1 MSLDPEFMQLLR
13 VTFQGEL
20 AEQLQQITDGLLG
33 LEKGLAGDARQDV
46 LNGMFR
52 SAHNIKGAARGIDAA
67 AIAEL
72 AHQIESL
79 FSAFRAGRP
88 VEPKLIDLCLEVVDA
103 LRELSSLDNADPPAG
118 LMERL
123 RDALAQGGEP
133 SAPPSPATIT
143 TTRDAPAPA
152 PDTPAQRPTPEAL
165 PGREAADTGPANA
178 GDVTQAAAPRPTSP
192 SQPDRRKHRRADD
205 TEQES
210 LRVSLGRLNGIAA
223 LAEDLQMARIA
234 MSEHFKDVQSLEQQL
249 RKVETLLRPWRDA
262 QNPLRAQSA
271 GVAPEFAHAATHA
284 LATISQLRRH
294 AATLG
299 KSMRATVGRTH
310 HLNAA
315 LQGDIRMLQLVPV
328 STQLRPMA
336 RVARDIGR
344 ELGKQIELH
353 IDGDQIEVDR
363 AVLEGLRDPL
373 THLLRNAIDHGL
385 ELPDERRAAGKG
397 ETGNIWLDVDSVGGQ
412 IVLTVK
418 DDGRGIDAEK
428 IGEVALRK
436 QLVQAEE
443 LANLDEQAR
452 LALIFRPGFSTRD
465 AVTEL
470 SGRGV
475 GLDVVMANV
484 RKLKGSVALDTQPG
498 RGTTFTLTLPLT
510 LSTERGL
517 HVRAGGENLLIPSI
531 AVDCVR
537 EIARS
542 EILNVAASQTVLLAG
557 QSVPLRD
564 LAATLD
570 LSTRID
576 VKVDAPVQIVVLS
589 KGWSRVAFLVDEVVG
604 EREIVIKRLPPPLNA
619 VPNISGA
626 TLTGRGEIVMVLQA
640 DELVERALRLDG
652 PVLLPQ
658 VEATQEK
665 PYLANIL
672 VCDDSITTRT
682 MQKNLLES
690 KGYRVT
696 LATDGQMGWELV
708 QDGDFDVVVTDIEMP
723 RMNGFELTDH
733 IRKSEDHAELPVII
747 VSSLA
752 REEDR
757 LRGMQVGADAYI
769 VKGEFESQVMLD
781 ALSQLI

>member
-33 LEKGLAGDARQDV
+33 LERGLTGDARQDV

-52 SAHNIKGAARGIDAA
+52 SAHNIKGAARGIDAT

-79 FSAFRAGRP
+79 FGAFRSGRP

-103 LRELSSLDNADPPAG
+103 LRELSGLDEADPPAG
-118 LMERL
+118 LMARL
-123 RDALAQGGEP
+123 REAQAPGGEP
-133 SAPPSPATIT
+133 SV
-143 TTRDAPAPA
+143 PAPA
-152 PDTPAQRPTPEAL
+152 TGVPAQTHAARSVTPAERSVAEVPS
-165 PGREAADTGPANA
+165 GHAAPDARPANEVA
-178 GDVTQAAAPRPTSP
+178 PETPPAPQPMPAAQPEKRARRRGDDSEP
-192 SQPDRRKHRRADD
+192 
-205 TEQES
+205 ES
-210 LRVSLGRLNGIAA
+210 LRVSLSRLQSIAA
-223 LAEDLQMARIA
+223 LAQDLQMARIA
-234 MSEHFKDVQSLEQQL
+234 MSEHFNDVQSLEQQL
-249 RKVETLLRPWRDA
+249 GKIETLLRPWRNAPDR
-262 QNPLRAQSA
+262 LRAPNA
-271 GVAPEFAHAATHA
+271 GVAPEFAQAAKHA
-284 LATISQLRRH
+284 LTAFSQLRRH
-294 AATLG
+294 VATLG

-315 LQGDIRMLQLVPV
+315 LQSDIRMLQLVPV
-328 STQLRPMA
+328 ANLLRPMA
-336 RVARDIGR
+336 RMARDIGR
-344 ELGKQIELH
+344 ELGKQVELH

-363 AVLEGLRDPL
+363 AVLDGLRDPL

-385 ELPDERRAAGKG
+385 ELPDERRAAGKN
-397 ETGNIWLDVDSVGGQ
+397 EAGNLWLDVGSAGGQ
-412 IVLTVK
+412 IVLKVR
-418 DDGRGIDAEK
+418 DDGRGIDADK
-428 IGEVALRK
+428 IVEIALSR
-436 QLVQAEE
+436 QLVQADE
-443 LANLDEQAR
+443 LAHLDQQGK
-452 LALIFRPGFSTRD
+452 LGLIFRPGFSTRD

-475 GLDVVMANV
+475 GLDVVTANV
-484 RKLKGSVALDTQPG
+484 RKLKGTVRLDTQPG

-517 HVRAGGENLLIPSI
+517 KVRAGGENLLIPSI

-542 EILNVAASQTVLLAG
+542 EILNVAASQTLLLAG

-564 LAATLD
+564 LAAALE
-570 LSTRID
+570 LPTRTD
-576 VKVDAPVQIVVLS
+576 TQADAPLRVVVLS
-589 KGWSRVAFLVDEVVG
+589 KAHSRVAFLVDEVVG
-604 EREIVIKRLPPPLNA
+604 EREIVIKRLPPPLHTA
-619 VPNISGA
+619 PNISGA
-626 TLTGRGEIVMVLQA
+626 TLTGRGEIVMVLHA
-640 DELVERALRLDG
+640 DELVERALRHEG

-658 VEATQEK
+658 IETTPEK
-665 PYLANIL
+665 AHLARVL

-682 MQKNLLES
+682 LQKNLLES

-696 LATDGQMGWELV
+696 LATDGQMGWELL
-708 QDGDFDVVVTDIEMP
+708 QHGDFDVVVTDIEMP
-723 RMNGFELTDH
+723 RMTGIELTDR
-733 IRKSEDHAELPVII
+733 IRKSQDHAELPVII

-769 VKGEFESQVMLD
+769 VKGEFESQAMLD
-781 ALSQLI
+781 ALSQLVS